1 MASVKFDKGSEE
13 WLMFMDY
20 WNLCQKYWQVE
31 KNDDYWDKAIADTN
45 AFCEKYKVL
54 SLAKKLALAF
64 IEDLDENYKKSK

>member
-31 KNDDYWDKAIADTN
+31 SNEEYWDKVIEEGN
-45 AFCEKYKVL
+45 IFCEKYKFTPL
-54 SLAKKLALAF
+54 SNKLIFAF
-64 IEDLDENYKKSK
+64 IEKLEEEYKKNK